1 MELLLAVTFIVGY
14 TLIALEHPLKINK
27 AATAVVTGILS
38 WVFLLVG
45 HAAIAKGLQEV
56 EAALMHHLGETASI
70 LFFLL
75 GAMTIVE
82 VVDSY
87 DGFQFIIRLLRVKS
101 LWVFLVIV
109 VLLTFF
115 LSAVIDNLTSTIVM
129 ASIFQKVIPR
139 ENRSARLL
147 GVSLIV
153 LAANSGGAWSP
164 IGDVT
169 TTMLWIKERI
179 TEVNIVLH
187 TFLPS
192 LVSVLVP
199 MFVIGRH
206 LRGTVIQQAPQRET
220 VVSPKISLIVFAFGI
235 GGILS
240 VPLLKIFLHIP
251 PFAAMLG
258 AMGMVWLLTEILYR
272 RLRKTLPES
281 PEELR
286 VERALSNIDAPSLL
300 FFLGI
305 LLAVGALSEV
315 GLLRG
320 LADFLIRQ
328 LAPLQLGFMDGMDL
342 VIYLMGILSAI
353 IDNVPLVAVVI
364 EMFPL
369 SQFPTDHRIW
379 EFLAYT
385 AGVGGNLL
393 IIGSAAGVV
402 AMGLENI
409 EFFWYLRRISWL
421 AFIGYTMGA
430 LTYLLLA

>member
-1 MELLLAVTFIVGY
+1 MEVVLALTFVAGY
-14 TLIALEHPLKINK
+14 TLIALEHQVKINK
-27 AATAVVTGILS
+27 AATAVLTGILS
-38 WVFLLVG
+38 WALLIGG
-45 HAAIAKGLQEV
+45 HGAAGTADI
-56 EAALMHHLGETASI
+56 EASLMHHLSEAASV

-82 VVDSY
+82 VIDSY
-87 DGFQFIIRLLRVKS
+87 DGFQFIVRLLRVKS
-101 LWVFLVIV
+101 LWTFLTIVVFLS
-109 VLLTFF
+109 FF

-129 ASIFQKVIPR
+129 ASIFQKVVPR

-147 GVSLIV
+147 GISLIV

-164 IGDVT
+164 LGDVT
-169 TTMLWIKERI
+169 TTMLWIKQRI
-179 TEVNIVLH
+179 TEVNIIKR

-192 LVSVLVP
+192 LVSILVP
-199 MFVIGRH
+199 MLVVGRL
-206 LRGTVIQQAPQRET
+206 LRGTALKQVAERET
-220 VVSPKISLIVFAFGI
+220 IVPARVSRIVFVFGI

-240 VPLLKIFLHIP
+240 VPLLKVFLHIP

-258 AMGMVWLLTEILYR
+258 AMGLVWLLTEILYR
-272 RLRKTLPES
+272 RLRKTSIEDPES
-281 PEELR
+281 FR
-286 VERALSNIDAPSLL
+286 VENALEKIDTPSLL

-315 GLLRG
+315 GLLRD
-320 LADFLIRQ
+320 LADLLIRH

-342 VIYLMGILSAI
+342 VMYLMGILSAI

-430 LTYLLLA
+430 LTYLLLG

>member
-1 MELLLAVTFIVGY
+1 MEVVLALTFVAGY
-14 TLIALEHPLKINK
+14 TLIALEHQVKINK
-27 AATAVVTGILS
+27 AATAVLTGILS
-38 WVFLLVG
+38 WALLIGG
-45 HAAIAKGLQEV
+45 HGAAGTADI
-56 EAALMHHLGETASI
+56 EASLMHHLSEAASV

-82 VVDSY
+82 VIDSY
-87 DGFQFIIRLLRVKS
+87 DGFQFIVRLLRVKS
-101 LWVFLVIV
+101 LWTFLTIVVFLS
-109 VLLTFF
+109 FF
-115 LSAVIDNLTSTIVM
+115 LSAVIDNLTATIVM
-129 ASIFQKVIPR
+129 ASIFQKVVPR

-147 GVSLIV
+147 GISLIV

-164 IGDVT
+164 LGDVT
-169 TTMLWIKERI
+169 TTMLWIKQRI
-179 TEVNIVLH
+179 TEVNIIKR

-192 LVSVLVP
+192 LVSILVP
-199 MFVIGRH
+199 MLVVGRL
-206 LRGTVIQQAPQRET
+206 LRGTALKQVAERET
-220 VVSPKISLIVFAFGI
+220 IVPARVSRIVFVFGI

-240 VPLLKIFLHIP
+240 VPLLKVFLHIP
-251 PFAAMLG
+251 PFTAMLG
-258 AMGMVWLLTEILYR
+258 AMGLVWLLTEILYR
-272 RLRKTLPES
+272 RLRKTSIEDPES
-281 PEELR
+281 FR
-286 VERALSNIDAPSLL
+286 VENALEKIDTPSLL

-315 GLLRG
+315 GLLRD
-320 LADFLIRQ
+320 LADLLIRH

-342 VIYLMGILSAI
+342 VMYLMGILSAI

>member
-1 MELLLAVTFIVGY
+1 MEVVLALTFILGY
-14 TLIALEHPLKINK
+14 TLIALEHQIKINK
-27 AATAVVTGILS
+27 AASAVLTGILS
-38 WVFLLVG
+38 WAFLFGAYGATGTVHL
-45 HAAIAKGLQEV
+45 ETS
-56 EAALMHHLGETASI
+56 LMHHLSEAASV

-82 VVDSY
+82 VIDSY
-87 DGFQFIIRLLRVKS
+87 DGFQFIVRLLRVKS
-101 LWVFLVIV
+101 LWTFLFIVVFLS
-109 VLLTFF
+109 FF

-129 ASIFQKVIPR
+129 ASIFQKVVPR
-139 ENRSARLL
+139 ENRSTRLL
-147 GVSLIV
+147 GISLIV

-164 IGDVT
+164 LGDVT
-169 TTMLWIKERI
+169 TTMLWIKQRI
-179 TEVNIVLH
+179 TEVNIIKR

-192 LVSVLVP
+192 LVSILVP
-199 MFVIGRH
+199 MLVIGRF
-206 LRGTVIQQAPQRET
+206 LRGTALRQIAERET
-220 VVSPKISLIVFAFGI
+220 VVPARVSLIVFVFGI

-240 VPLLKIFLHIP
+240 VPLLKVFLHIP

-258 AMGMVWLLTEILYR
+258 AMGLVWLVTEILYR
-272 RLRKTLPES
+272 RLRKTAIEDPES
-281 PEELR
+281 FR
-286 VERALSNIDAPSLL
+286 VESALEKIDTPSLL

-315 GLLRG
+315 GLLRD
-320 LADFLIRQ
+320 LADFLIRH

-342 VIYLMGILSAI
+342 VMYLMGILSAI

-369 SQFPTDHRIW
+369 SEFPTDHRIW

>member
-1 MELLLAVTFIVGY
+1 MEVVLALTFVAGY
-14 TLIALEHPLKINK
+14 TLIALEHQVKINK
-27 AATAVVTGILS
+27 AATAVLTGILS
-38 WVFLLVG
+38 WALLIGG
-45 HAAIAKGLQEV
+45 HGAAGTADI
-56 EAALMHHLGETASI
+56 EASLMHHLSEAASV

-82 VVDSY
+82 VIDSY
-87 DGFQFIIRLLRVKS
+87 DGFQFIVRLLRVKS
-101 LWVFLVIV
+101 LWTFLTIV
-109 VLLTFF
+109 VFLTFF

-129 ASIFQKVIPR
+129 ASIFQKVVPR

-147 GVSLIV
+147 GISLVV

-164 IGDVT
+164 LGDVT
-169 TTMLWIKERI
+169 TTMLWIKQRI
-179 TEVNIVLH
+179 TEVNIIKR

-192 LVSVLVP
+192 LVSILVP
-199 MFVIGRH
+199 MLVVGRL
-206 LRGTVIQQAPQRET
+206 LRGTALKQVAERET
-220 VVSPKISLIVFAFGI
+220 IVPARVSRIVFVFGI

-240 VPLLKIFLHIP
+240 VPLLKVFLHIP

-258 AMGMVWLLTEILYR
+258 AMGLVWLLTEILYR
-272 RLRKTLPES
+272 RLRKTSIEDPES
-281 PEELR
+281 FR
-286 VERALSNIDAPSLL
+286 VENALEKIDTPSLL

-315 GLLRG
+315 GLLRD
-320 LADFLIRQ
+320 LADLLIRH

-342 VIYLMGILSAI
+342 VMYLMGILSAI

-409 EFFWYLRRISWL
+409 EFFWYLRRITWL

-430 LTYLLLA
+430 LTYLLLG

>member
-1 MELLLAVTFIVGY
+1 MEVVLALTFVAGY
-14 TLIALEHPLKINK
+14 TLIALEHQVKINK
-27 AATAVVTGILS
+27 AATAVLTGILS
-38 WVFLLVG
+38 WALLIGG
-45 HAAIAKGLQEV
+45 HGAAGTADI
-56 EAALMHHLGETASI
+56 EASLMHHLSEAASV

-82 VVDSY
+82 VIDSY
-87 DGFQFIIRLLRVKS
+87 DGFQFIVRLLRVKS
-101 LWVFLVIV
+101 LWTFLTIVVFLS
-109 VLLTFF
+109 FF
-115 LSAVIDNLTSTIVM
+115 LSAVIDNLTATIVM
-129 ASIFQKVIPR
+129 ASIFQKVVPR

-147 GVSLIV
+147 GISLIV

-164 IGDVT
+164 LGDVT
-169 TTMLWIKERI
+169 TTMLWIKQRI
-179 TEVNIVLH
+179 TEVNIIKW

-192 LVSVLVP
+192 LVSILVP
-199 MFVIGRH
+199 MLVVGRL
-206 LRGTVIQQAPQRET
+206 LRGTALKQVAERET
-220 VVSPKISLIVFAFGI
+220 IVPARVSRIVFVFGI

-240 VPLLKIFLHIP
+240 VPLLKVFLHIP

-258 AMGMVWLLTEILYR
+258 AMGLVWLLTEILYR
-272 RLRKTLPES
+272 RLRKTSIEDPES
-281 PEELR
+281 FR
-286 VERALSNIDAPSLL
+286 VENALEKIDTPSLL

-315 GLLRG
+315 GLLRD
-320 LADFLIRQ
+320 LADLLIRH

-342 VIYLMGILSAI
+342 VMYLMGILSAI

-430 LTYLLLA
+430 LTYLLLG

>member
-1 MELLLAVTFIVGY
+1 MEVVLALTFVAGY
-14 TLIALEHPLKINK
+14 TLIALEHQVKINK
-27 AATAVVTGILS
+27 AATAVLTGILS
-38 WVFLLVG
+38 WALLIGG
-45 HAAIAKGLQEV
+45 HGAAGTADI
-56 EAALMHHLGETASI
+56 EASLMHHLSEAASV

-87 DGFQFIIRLLRVKS
+87 DGFQFIVRLLRVKS
-101 LWVFLVIV
+101 LWTFLTIVVFLS
-109 VLLTFF
+109 FF

-129 ASIFQKVIPR
+129 ASIFQKVVPR

-147 GVSLIV
+147 GISLIV

-164 IGDVT
+164 LGDVT
-169 TTMLWIKERI
+169 TTMLWIKQRI
-179 TEVNIVLH
+179 TEVNIIKR

-192 LVSVLVP
+192 LVSILVP
-199 MFVIGRH
+199 MLVVGRL
-206 LRGTVIQQAPQRET
+206 LRGTALKQVAERET
-220 VVSPKISLIVFAFGI
+220 IVPARVSRIVFVFGI

-240 VPLLKIFLHIP
+240 VPLLKVFLHIP

-258 AMGMVWLLTEILYR
+258 AMGLVWLLTEILYR
-272 RLRKTLPES
+272 RLRKTSIEDPES
-281 PEELR
+281 FR
-286 VERALSNIDAPSLL
+286 VENALEKIDTPSLL

-315 GLLRG
+315 GLLRD
-320 LADFLIRQ
+320 LADLLIRH

-342 VIYLMGILSAI
+342 VMYLMGILSAI

-430 LTYLLLA
+430 LTYLLLG

>member
-14 TLIALEHPLKINK
+14 TLIALEHPLSINK

-45 HAAIAKGLQEV
+45 HAAIAKGPQEV

-153 LAANSGGAWSP
+153 LGANAGGAWSP

-199 MFVIGRH
+199 MFVIGRY
-206 LRGTVIQQAPQRET
+206 LRGTAIQQAPQRET
-220 VVSPKISLIVFAFGI
+220 VVSPKVSLIVFTFGI

-258 AMGMVWLLTEILYR
+258 AMGVVWLLTEILYR
-272 RLRKTLPES
+272 RLRKTPIER

-286 VERALSNIDAPSLL
+286 VERALRNIDAPSLL

-315 GLLRG
+315 GLLRD
-320 LADFLIRQ
+320 LADFLIRH
-328 LAPLQLGFMDGMDL
+328 LGPFQLGFMDGMDL
-342 VIYLMGILSAI
+342 VMYLMGILSAI

-402 AMGLENI
+402 AMGLEGI
-409 EFFWYLRRISWL
+409 EFFWYLRRISGI
-421 AFIGYTMGA
+421 AFMGYTLGA
-430 LTYLLLA
+430 LTYLLLG

>member
-14 TLIALEHPLKINK
+14 TLIALEHPLRINK

-45 HAAIAKGLQEV
+45 HVAIAKGLQEV
-56 EAALMHHLGETASI
+56 EAALMHHLGEAASI

-169 TTMLWIKERI
+169 TTMLWIKQRI
-179 TEVNIVLH
+179 TEVNIILH

-199 MFVIGRH
+199 MFVIGRY
-206 LRGTVIQQAPQRET
+206 LRGTAIQQAPQRET
-220 VVSPKISLIVFAFGI
+220 VVSPKVSLIVFAFGI

-258 AMGMVWLLTEILYR
+258 AMGVVWLLTEILYR

-286 VERALSNIDAPSLL
+286 VEKALRNIDSPSLL

-305 LLAVGALSEV
+305 LLAIGALSEI
-315 GLLRG
+315 GLLRD
-320 LADFLIRQ
+320 LADFLIRH
-328 LAPLQLGFMDGMDL
+328 LAPLRLGFMDGMDL
-342 VIYLMGILSAI
+342 VMYLMGILSAI

-369 SQFPTDHRIW
+369 SQFPTDHHIW

>member
-1 MELLLAVTFIVGY
+1 MEVVLALTFVAGY
-14 TLIALEHPLKINK
+14 TLIALEHQVKINK
-27 AATAVVTGILS
+27 AATAVLTGILS
-38 WVFLLVG
+38 WALLIGG
-45 HAAIAKGLQEV
+45 HGAAGTADI
-56 EAALMHHLGETASI
+56 EASLMHHLSEAASV

-82 VVDSY
+82 VIDSY
-87 DGFQFIIRLLRVKS
+87 DGFQFIVRLLRVKS
-101 LWVFLVIV
+101 LWTFLTIVVFLS
-109 VLLTFF
+109 FF

-129 ASIFQKVIPR
+129 ASIFQKVVPR

-147 GVSLIV
+147 GISLIV

-164 IGDVT
+164 LGDVT
-169 TTMLWIKERI
+169 TTMLWIKQRI
-179 TEVNIVLH
+179 TEVNIIKW

-192 LVSVLVP
+192 LVSILVP
-199 MFVIGRH
+199 MLVVGRL
-206 LRGTVIQQAPQRET
+206 LRGTALKQVAERET
-220 VVSPKISLIVFAFGI
+220 IVPARVSRIVFVFGI

-240 VPLLKIFLHIP
+240 VPLLKVFLHIP

-258 AMGMVWLLTEILYR
+258 AMGLVWLLTEILYR
-272 RLRKTLPES
+272 RLRKTSIEDPES
-281 PEELR
+281 FR
-286 VERALSNIDAPSLL
+286 VENALEKIDTPSLL

-315 GLLRG
+315 GLLRD
-320 LADFLIRQ
+320 LADLLIRH

-342 VIYLMGILSAI
+342 VMYLMGILSAI

-430 LTYLLLA
+430 LTYLLLG

>member
-14 TLIALEHPLKINK
+14 TLIALEHPLRINK

-115 LSAVIDNLTSTIVM
+115 LSAVIDNLTSTIVV

>member
-1 MELLLAVTFIVGY
+1 MEVVLALTFVAGY
-14 TLIALEHPLKINK
+14 TLIALEHQVKINK
-27 AATAVVTGILS
+27 AATAVLTGILS
-38 WVFLLVG
+38 WALLIGG
-45 HAAIAKGLQEV
+45 HGAAGTADI
-56 EAALMHHLGETASI
+56 EASLMHHLSEAASV

-87 DGFQFIIRLLRVKS
+87 DGFQFIVRLLRVKS
-101 LWVFLVIV
+101 LWAFLTIVVFLS
-109 VLLTFF
+109 FF
-115 LSAVIDNLTSTIVM
+115 LSAMIDNLTATIVM
-129 ASIFQKVIPR
+129 ASIFQKVVPR

-147 GVSLIV
+147 GISLIV

-164 IGDVT
+164 LGDVT
-169 TTMLWIKERI
+169 TTMLWIKQRI
-179 TEVNIVLH
+179 TEVNIIKR

-192 LVSVLVP
+192 LVSILVP
-199 MFVIGRH
+199 MLVVGRL
-206 LRGTVIQQAPQRET
+206 LRGTALKQVAERET
-220 VVSPKISLIVFAFGI
+220 IVPARVSRIVFVFGI

-240 VPLLKIFLHIP
+240 VPLLKVFLHIP

-258 AMGMVWLLTEILYR
+258 AMGLVWLLTEILYR
-272 RLRKTLPES
+272 RLRKTSIEDPES
-281 PEELR
+281 FR
-286 VERALSNIDAPSLL
+286 VENALEKIDTPSLL

-315 GLLRG
+315 GLLRD
-320 LADFLIRQ
+320 LADLLIRH

-342 VIYLMGILSAI
+342 VMYLMGILSAI

-430 LTYLLLA
+430 LTYLLMA

>member
-1 MELLLAVTFIVGY
+1 MEVVLALTFVVGY
-14 TLIALEHPLKINK
+14 TLIALEHQVKINK
-27 AATAVVTGILS
+27 AASAVLTGILS
-38 WVFLLVG
+38 WAFLFGAHGVTG
-45 HAAIAKGLQEV
+45 TASV
-56 EAALMHHLGETASI
+56 EASLMHHLSEAASV

-82 VVDSY
+82 VIDSY
-87 DGFQFIIRLLRVKS
+87 DGFQFIVRLLRVKS
-101 LWVFLVIV
+101 LWTFLSIVVFLS
-109 VLLTFF
+109 FF

-129 ASIFQKVIPR
+129 ASIFQKVVPR
-139 ENRSARLL
+139 GNRSARLL

-164 IGDVT
+164 LGDVT
-169 TTMLWIKERI
+169 TTMLWIKQRI
-179 TEVNIVLH
+179 TELNIIKR

-192 LVSVLVP
+192 LVSILVP
-199 MFVIGRH
+199 MLVVGRF
-206 LRGTVIQQAPQRET
+206 LRGTTLRQVAERET
-220 VVSPKISLIVFAFGI
+220 AVPARVSLIVFAFGI

-240 VPLLKIFLHIP
+240 VPLLKVFLHIP

-258 AMGMVWLLTEILYR
+258 AMGLVWLLTEILYR
-272 RLRKTLPES
+272 RLRKTSVEDPES
-281 PEELR
+281 FR
-286 VERALSNIDAPSLL
+286 VENALEKIDTPSLL

-315 GLLRG
+315 GLLRD
-320 LADFLIRQ
+320 LADFLIRH

-342 VIYLMGILSAI
+342 VMYLMGILSAV

-409 EFFWYLRRISWL
+409 EFFWYLRRISLL

-430 LTYLLLA
+430 LTYLLLT

>member
-14 TLIALEHPLKINK
+14 TLIALERPLRINK

-45 HAAIAKGLQEV
+45 HAAIAKGPQEV

-129 ASIFQKVIPR
+129 ASIFQKVIPP

-199 MFVIGRH
+199 MFVIGRY
-206 LRGTVIQQAPQRET
+206 LRGTAIQQAPQRET
-220 VVSPKISLIVFAFGI
+220 VVSPKVSLIVFAFGI

-272 RLRKTLPES
+272 RLRKTPIER

-286 VERALSNIDAPSLL
+286 VERALRNIDAPSLL

-315 GLLRG
+315 GLLRD
-320 LADFLIRQ
+320 LADFLIRH

-342 VIYLMGILSAI
+342 VMYLMGILSAI

-402 AMGLENI
+402 AMGLEGI
-409 EFFWYLRRISWL
+409 EFFWYVRRISGI
-421 AFIGYTMGA
+421 AFMGYTLGA

>member
-1 MELLLAVTFIVGY
+1 MEVVLALTFVAGY
-14 TLIALEHPLKINK
+14 TLIALEHQVKINK
-27 AATAVVTGILS
+27 AATAVLTGILS
-38 WVFLLVG
+38 WALLIGG
-45 HAAIAKGLQEV
+45 HGAAGTADI
-56 EAALMHHLGETASI
+56 EASLMHHLSEAASV

-82 VVDSY
+82 VIDSY
-87 DGFQFIIRLLRVKS
+87 DGFQFIVRLLRVKS
-101 LWVFLVIV
+101 LWAFLTIVVFLS
-109 VLLTFF
+109 FF
-115 LSAVIDNLTSTIVM
+115 LSAVIDNLTATIVM
-129 ASIFQKVIPR
+129 ASIFQKVVPR

-147 GVSLIV
+147 GISLIV

-164 IGDVT
+164 LGDVT
-169 TTMLWIKERI
+169 TTMLWIKQRI
-179 TEVNIVLH
+179 TEVNIIKR

-192 LVSVLVP
+192 LVSILVP
-199 MFVIGRH
+199 MLVVGRL
-206 LRGTVIQQAPQRET
+206 LRGTALKQVAERET
-220 VVSPKISLIVFAFGI
+220 IVPARVSRIVFVFGI

-240 VPLLKIFLHIP
+240 VPLLKVFLHIP

-258 AMGMVWLLTEILYR
+258 AMGLVWLLTEILYR
-272 RLRKTLPES
+272 RLRKTSIEDPES
-281 PEELR
+281 FR
-286 VERALSNIDAPSLL
+286 VENALEKIDTPSLL

-315 GLLRG
+315 GLLRD
-320 LADFLIRQ
+320 LADLLIRH

-342 VIYLMGILSAI
+342 VMYLMGILSAI

-430 LTYLLLA
+430 LTYLLMA

>member
-1 MELLLAVTFIVGY
+1 MEVVLALTFVAGY
-14 TLIALEHPLKINK
+14 TLIALEHQVKINK
-27 AATAVVTGILS
+27 AATAVLTGILS
-38 WVFLLVG
+38 WALLIGG
-45 HAAIAKGLQEV
+45 HGAAGTADI
-56 EAALMHHLGETASI
+56 EASLMHHLSEAANV

-82 VVDSY
+82 VIDSY
-87 DGFQFIIRLLRVKS
+87 DGFQFIVRLLRVKS
-101 LWVFLVIV
+101 LWTFLTIVVFLS
-109 VLLTFF
+109 FF
-115 LSAVIDNLTSTIVM
+115 LSAMIDNLTSTIVM
-129 ASIFQKVIPR
+129 ASIFQKVVPR

-147 GVSLIV
+147 GISLIV

-164 IGDVT
+164 LGDVT
-169 TTMLWIKERI
+169 TTMLWIKQRI
-179 TEVNIVLH
+179 TEVNIIKR

-192 LVSVLVP
+192 LVSILVP
-199 MFVIGRH
+199 MLVVGRL
-206 LRGTVIQQAPQRET
+206 LRGTALKQVAERET
-220 VVSPKISLIVFAFGI
+220 IVPARVSRIVFVFGI

-240 VPLLKIFLHIP
+240 VPLLKVFLHIP

-258 AMGMVWLLTEILYR
+258 AMGLVWLLTEILYR
-272 RLRKTLPES
+272 RLRKTSIEDPES
-281 PEELR
+281 FR
-286 VERALSNIDAPSLL
+286 VENALEKIDTPSLL

-315 GLLRG
+315 GLLRD
-320 LADFLIRQ
+320 LADLLIRH

-342 VIYLMGILSAI
+342 VMYLMGILSAI

-430 LTYLLLA
+430 LTYLLLG

>member
-1 MELLLAVTFIVGY
+1 MEVVLALTFVAGY
-14 TLIALEHPLKINK
+14 TLIALEHQVKINK
-27 AATAVVTGILS
+27 AATAVLTGILS
-38 WVFLLVG
+38 WALLIGG
-45 HAAIAKGLQEV
+45 HGAAGTADI
-56 EAALMHHLGETASI
+56 EASLMHHLSEAASV

-82 VVDSY
+82 VIDSY
-87 DGFQFIIRLLRVKS
+87 DGFQFIVRLLRVKS
-101 LWVFLVIV
+101 LWTFLTIVVFLS
-109 VLLTFF
+109 FF
-115 LSAVIDNLTSTIVM
+115 LSAMIDNLTATIVM
-129 ASIFQKVIPR
+129 ASIFQKVVPR

-147 GVSLIV
+147 GISLIV

-164 IGDVT
+164 LGDVT
-169 TTMLWIKERI
+169 TTMLWIKQRI
-179 TEVNIVLH
+179 TEVNIIKR

-192 LVSVLVP
+192 LVSILVP
-199 MFVIGRH
+199 MLVVGRL
-206 LRGTVIQQAPQRET
+206 LRGTAIKQVAERET
-220 VVSPKISLIVFAFGI
+220 IVPARVSRIVFVFGI

-240 VPLLKIFLHIP
+240 VPLLKVFLHIP

-258 AMGMVWLLTEILYR
+258 AMGLVWLLTEILYR
-272 RLRKTLPES
+272 RLRKTSIEDPES
-281 PEELR
+281 FR
-286 VERALSNIDAPSLL
+286 VENALEKIDTPSLL

-315 GLLRG
+315 GLLRD
-320 LADFLIRQ
+320 LADLLIRH

-342 VIYLMGILSAI
+342 VMYLMGILSAI

>member
-1 MELLLAVTFIVGY
+1 MEVVLALTFVAGY
-14 TLIALEHPLKINK
+14 TLIALEHQVKINK
-27 AATAVVTGILS
+27 AATAVLTGILS
-38 WVFLLVG
+38 WALLIGG
-45 HAAIAKGLQEV
+45 HGAAGTADI
-56 EAALMHHLGETASI
+56 EASLMHHLSEAASV

-82 VVDSY
+82 VIDSY
-87 DGFQFIIRLLRVKS
+87 DGFQFIVRLLRVKS
-101 LWVFLVIV
+101 LWTFLTIVVFLS
-109 VLLTFF
+109 FF
-115 LSAVIDNLTSTIVM
+115 LSAMIDNLTSTIVM
-129 ASIFQKVIPR
+129 ASIFQKVVPR

-147 GVSLIV
+147 GISLIV

-164 IGDVT
+164 LGDVT
-169 TTMLWIKERI
+169 TTMLWIKQRI
-179 TEVNIVLH
+179 TEVNIIKR

-192 LVSVLVP
+192 LVSILVP
-199 MFVIGRH
+199 MLVVGRL
-206 LRGTVIQQAPQRET
+206 LRGTALKQVAERET
-220 VVSPKISLIVFAFGI
+220 IVPARVSRIVFVFGI

-240 VPLLKIFLHIP
+240 VPLLKVFLHIP

-258 AMGMVWLLTEILYR
+258 AMGLVWLLTEILYR
-272 RLRKTLPES
+272 RLRKTSIEDPES
-281 PEELR
+281 FR
-286 VERALSNIDAPSLL
+286 VENALEKIDTPSLL

-315 GLLRG
+315 GLLRD
-320 LADFLIRQ
+320 LADLLIRH

-342 VIYLMGILSAI
+342 VMYLMGILSAI

-430 LTYLLLA
+430 LTYLLLG

>member
-1 MELLLAVTFIVGY
+1 MEVVLALTFVAGY
-14 TLIALEHPLKINK
+14 TLIALEHQVKINK
-27 AATAVVTGILS
+27 AATAVLTGILS
-38 WVFLLVG
+38 WALLIGG
-45 HAAIAKGLQEV
+45 HGAAGTADI
-56 EAALMHHLGETASI
+56 EASLMHHLSEAASV

-87 DGFQFIIRLLRVKS
+87 DGFQFIVRLLRVKS
-101 LWVFLVIV
+101 LWTFLTIVVFLS
-109 VLLTFF
+109 FF

-129 ASIFQKVIPR
+129 ASIFQKVVPR

-147 GVSLIV
+147 GISLIV

-164 IGDVT
+164 LGDVT
-169 TTMLWIKERI
+169 TTMLWIKQRI
-179 TEVNIVLH
+179 TEVNIIKW

-192 LVSVLVP
+192 LVSILVP
-199 MFVIGRH
+199 MLVVGRL
-206 LRGTVIQQAPQRET
+206 LRGTALKQVAERET
-220 VVSPKISLIVFAFGI
+220 IVPARVSRIVFVFGI

-240 VPLLKIFLHIP
+240 VPLLKVFLHIP

-258 AMGMVWLLTEILYR
+258 AMGLVWLLTEILYR
-272 RLRKTLPES
+272 RLRKTSIEDPES
-281 PEELR
+281 FR
-286 VERALSNIDAPSLL
+286 VENALEKIDTPSLL

-315 GLLRG
+315 GLLRD
-320 LADFLIRQ
+320 LADLLIRH

-342 VIYLMGILSAI
+342 VMYLMGILSAI

-430 LTYLLLA
+430 LTYLLLG

>member
-1 MELLLAVTFIVGY
+1 MEVVLALTFVAGY
-14 TLIALEHPLKINK
+14 TLIALEHQVKINK
-27 AATAVVTGILS
+27 AATAVLTGILS
-38 WVFLLVG
+38 WALLIVG
-45 HAAIAKGLQEV
+45 HGAAGTADV
-56 EAALMHHLGETASI
+56 ESSLMHHLSEAASV

-82 VVDSY
+82 VIDSY
-87 DGFQFIIRLLRVKS
+87 DGFQFIVRLLRVKS
-101 LWVFLVIV
+101 LWTFLTIVVFLS
-109 VLLTFF
+109 FF
-115 LSAVIDNLTSTIVM
+115 LSAMIDNLTSTIVM
-129 ASIFQKVIPR
+129 ASIFQKVVPR

-147 GVSLIV
+147 GISLIV

-164 IGDVT
+164 LGDVT
-169 TTMLWIKERI
+169 TTMLWIKQRI
-179 TEVNIVLH
+179 TEVNIIKR

-192 LVSVLVP
+192 LVSILVP
-199 MFVIGRH
+199 MLVVGRL
-206 LRGTVIQQAPQRET
+206 LRGTALKQVAERET
-220 VVSPKISLIVFAFGI
+220 IVPARVSRIVFVFGI

-240 VPLLKIFLHIP
+240 VPLLKVFLHIP

-258 AMGMVWLLTEILYR
+258 AMGLVWLLTEILYR
-272 RLRKTLPES
+272 RLRKTSIEDPES
-281 PEELR
+281 FR
-286 VERALSNIDAPSLL
+286 VENALEKIDTPSLL

-315 GLLRG
+315 GLLRD
-320 LADFLIRQ
+320 LADLLIRH

-342 VIYLMGILSAI
+342 VMYLMGILSAI

-430 LTYLLLA
+430 LTYLLLG

>member
-1 MELLLAVTFIVGY
+1 MEVVLALTFVVGY
-14 TLIALEHPLKINK
+14 TLIALEHQVKINK
-27 AATAVVTGILS
+27 AASAVLTGILS
-38 WVFLLVG
+38 WAFLFGAHGVTG
-45 HAAIAKGLQEV
+45 TADV
-56 EAALMHHLGETASI
+56 EASLMHHLSEAASV

-82 VVDSY
+82 VIDSY
-87 DGFQFIIRLLRVKS
+87 DGFQFIVRLLRVKS
-101 LWVFLVIV
+101 LWTFLSIVVFLS
-109 VLLTFF
+109 FF

-129 ASIFQKVIPR
+129 ASIFQKVVPR

-164 IGDVT
+164 LGDVT
-169 TTMLWIKERI
+169 TTMLWIKQRI
-179 TEVNIVLH
+179 TELNIIKR

-192 LVSVLVP
+192 LVSILVP
-199 MFVIGRH
+199 MIVVGRF
-206 LRGTVIQQAPQRET
+206 LRGTALRQIAERET
-220 VVSPKISLIVFAFGI
+220 AVPARVSLMVFAFGI

-240 VPLLKIFLHIP
+240 VPLLKVFLHIP

-258 AMGMVWLLTEILYR
+258 AMGLVWLLTEILYR
-272 RLRKTLPES
+272 RLRKTAVEDPES
-281 PEELR
+281 FR
-286 VERALSNIDAPSLL
+286 VENALEKIDTPSLL

-315 GLLRG
+315 GLLRD
-320 LADFLIRQ
+320 LADFLIRH

-342 VIYLMGILSAI
+342 VMYLMGILSAI